1 MSDLIF
7 ENQNGSRYVIVVGN
21 NDWALLREMRI
32 GCYVLAR
39 GLDWNNGCWGG
50 GSYFAVDEFKD
61 AVNEYLKGVGR

>member
-1 MSDLIF
+1 MDLIF
-7 ENQNGSRYVIVVGN
+7 ENQNGSRYAIVLCI
-21 NDWALLREMRI
+21 ASSI

-61 AVNEYLKGVGR
+61 AVNQYLKGVGR